1 MGRMSASDFAKAQA
15 ELMASTRDL
24 TQQKRTL
31 NQIMTA
37 EEKAN
42 QAVEGSYTQLS
53 QQLELLKK
61 AYKEMG
67 DEAKASDFGRLS
79 ERWPCVCS
87 TVLKAVS
94 YTISISSPPMV

>member
-1 MGRMSASDFAKAQA
+1 MTAAAFNKAQV

-42 QAVEGSYTQLS
+42 LATEGSYVQLS

-67 DEAKASDFGRLS
+67 EEARSSDFGR
-79 ERWPCVCS
+79 EV
-87 TVLKAVS
+87 
-94 YTISISSPPMV
+94 